1 MSSFL
6 RLLMLPLQAPML
18 LVLLAVSTY
27 LGLHWS
33 RPLEKAE
40 SQLGALGTLVWS
52 AECLQALVVVVICT
66 MPLILLRQVSSV
78 MATSRVLSLVM
89 TLLLVTVGGL
99 YLLHLEVLA
108 NVLILGSAVMLARLD
123 LVRIQV
129 VPPPLVMAG
138 VFSVLVLGGAS
149 FGRVLANNTLH

>member
-40 SQLGALGTLVWS
+40 SQLDALGTLVWS

-99 YLLHLEVLA
+99 YLLHLDVLA
-108 NVLILGSAVMLARLD
+108 NVLILGSALMLARLD

-129 VPPPLVMAG
+129 VPPPLVMTV

-149 FGRVLANNTLH
+149 LGRVLANNAIR

>member
-1 MSSFL
+1 MRSFL

-18 LVLLAVSTY
+18 LLLLAVSTY

-33 RPLEKAE
+33 RPLVQDET
-40 SQLGALGTLVWS
+40 QLDALGTLVWS
-52 AECLQALVVVVICT
+52 VECLQALVVVLICT
-66 MPLILLRQVSSV
+66 MPLILLRQVSSL
-78 MATSRVLSLVM
+78 MATSRVLSLVV

-129 VPPPLVMAG
+129 VPPPIVMAV

-149 FGRVLANNTLH
+149 FGRVLANNALR

>member
-1 MSSFL
+1 MRSFL

-18 LVLLAVSTY
+18 LLLLAVSTY

-33 RPLEKAE
+33 RPLVHDET
-40 SQLGALGTLVWS
+40 QLDALGTLVWS
-52 AECLQALVVVVICT
+52 AECLQAIVVVLICT
-66 MPLILLRQVSSV
+66 MPLILLRQVSSL
-78 MATSRVLSLVM
+78 MATSRVLSLVV

-99 YLLHLEVLA
+99 YLLHLDVLA
-108 NVLILGSAVMLARLD
+108 NVLILGAAVMLARLD

-129 VPPPLVMAG
+129 VPPPLVMAV

-149 FGRVLANNTLH
+149 FGRVLANNALR